1 MAHKVE
7 YLGFADCQKLS
18 NDTVEVVV
26 TTEVGP
32 RIIRYAFPGGENILG
47 ECPDASVK
55 TELGVW
61 HPYGGHRLWHAP
73 EAMPRSYVPDDQ
85 PVEFECPDNLSI
97 RLTQAVEQPTGIRKE
112 LEVSL
117 EEEGSEVRIVHRLTN
132 EGLWTVELA
141 PWALT
146 IMNGGGTV
154 IIPQEPYLSHD
165 DYLLPARPMVLW
177 HYTDLTDPRFAI
189 GKLFLRL
196 RTDENLDEPQK
207 IGVANKQG
215 YAAYHR
221 GGTLFIKQF
230 GYEDGLTYPD
240 GGCNCETYT
249 AGSFIE
255 LESVGPMHELE
266 PGEAAEYVET
276 WHLFA
281 NVELGETDE
290 SVRQALDPLLKSIA

>member
-1 MAHKVE
+1 MAEKAQ
-7 YLGFADCQKLS
+7 YLNFPNCQKLS
-18 NDTVEVVV
+18 NGSVEVVV
-26 TTEVGP
+26 TTDVGP
-32 RIIRYAFPGGENILG
+32 RVIRYGFPGGENILG
-47 ECPDASVK
+47 ECPDAKVE

-61 HPYGGHRLWHAP
+61 RPYGGHRLWHAP

-85 PVEFECPDNLSI
+85 PVEFECPDQLSI
-97 RLTQAVEQPTGIRKE
+97 RLRQAVEGPTGIRKE

-117 EEEGSEVRIVHRLTN
+117 EEEGTEVRILHRLTN
-132 EGLWTVELA
+132 EGLWKVELA

-154 IIPQEPYLSHD
+154 IIPQEPYISHD

-189 GKLFLRL
+189 GKRFLRL
-196 RTDENLDEPQK
+196 STDENLEEPQK

-215 YAAYHR
+215 WAAYYR
-221 GGTLFIKQF
+221 KGTLFIKTF
-230 GYEDGLTYPD
+230 AYEDGLTYPD
-240 GGCNCETYT
+240 CGCNCETYT

-266 PGEAAEYVET
+266 PGECAEYVET
-276 WHLFA
+276 WFLFSDIA
-281 NVELGETDE
+281 LGESEE
-290 SVRQALDPLLKSIA
+290 SIERALEPVLKSIA

>member
-1 MAHKVE
+1 MREQVR
-7 YLGFADCQKLS
+7 YLDLPNCQKLS
-18 NDTVEVVV
+18 NGSVEVVV
-26 TTEVGP
+26 TTDVGP
-32 RIIRYAFPGGENILG
+32 RVIRYAFPGGENILG
-47 ECPDASVK
+47 ECPENTLE

-61 HPYGGHRLWHAP
+61 RPYGGHRLWHAP

-85 PVEFECPDNLSI
+85 PVEFECPDQLSI
-97 RLTQAVEQPTGIRKE
+97 RLRQAVEEPTGIRKE

-117 EEEGSEVRIVHRLTN
+117 EEEGTEVRILHRLTN
-132 EGLWTVELA
+132 EGLWKVELA

-154 IIPQEPYLSHD
+154 IIPQEPYISHD

-189 GKLFLRL
+189 GKRFLRL
-196 RTDENLDEPQK
+196 STDEGREEPQK

-215 YAAYHR
+215 WAAYYR
-221 GGTLFIKQF
+221 EGTLFVKKF
-230 GYEDGLTYPD
+230 AYEDGLTYPD
-240 GGCNCETYT
+240 CGCNCETYT

-266 PGEAAEYVET
+266 PGECAEYLET
-276 WHLFA
+276 WFLFSDIA
-281 NVELGETDE
+281 LGESEE
-290 SVRQALDPLLKSIA
+290 SIEQALEPVLKSIA

>member
-1 MAHKVE
+1 MREQVR
-7 YLGFADCQKLS
+7 YLDLPNCQKLS
-18 NDTVEVVV
+18 NGSVEVVV
-26 TTEVGP
+26 TTDVGP
-32 RIIRYAFPGGENILG
+32 RVIRYAFPGGENILG
-47 ECPDASVK
+47 ECPENALE

-61 HPYGGHRLWHAP
+61 RPYGGHRLWHAP

-85 PVEFECPDNLSI
+85 PVEFECPDQLSI
-97 RLTQAVEQPTGIRKE
+97 RLRQAVEGPTGIRKE

-117 EEEGSEVRIVHRLTN
+117 EEEGTEVRILHRLTN
-132 EGLWTVELA
+132 EGLWKVELA

-154 IIPQEPYLSHD
+154 IIPQEPYISHD

-189 GKLFLRL
+189 GKRFLRL
-196 RTDENLDEPQK
+196 STDENLEEPQK

-215 YAAYHR
+215 WAAYYR
-221 GGTLFIKQF
+221 KGTLFVKTF
-230 GYEDGLTYPD
+230 AYEDGLTYPD
-240 GGCNCETYT
+240 CGCNCETYT

-266 PGEAAEYVET
+266 PGECAEYVET
-276 WHLFA
+276 WFLFSDIT
-281 NVELGETDE
+281 LGESEE
-290 SVRQALDPLLKSIA
+290 SIERALEPVLKSIA